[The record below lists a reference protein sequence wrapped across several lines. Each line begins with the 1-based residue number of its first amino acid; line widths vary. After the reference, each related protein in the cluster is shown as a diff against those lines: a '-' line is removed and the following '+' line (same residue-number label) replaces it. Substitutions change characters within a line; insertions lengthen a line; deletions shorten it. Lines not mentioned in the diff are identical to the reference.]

1 MSEYICTELENK
13 NDVLLKRLIEIANSM
28 SSHMYFDPIFCE
40 LTMPFVSSYLH
51 TTLTHPNE
59 IDVSE
64 PMQTLYSVLFSLL
77 IFSFLPCLVSVFK
90 GSNRLFMFDLNN
102 NQSKFEH
109 LYTAIKETVL
119 QCSKEYTELCSL
131 DLTNAESQWR
141 ENVLNHRVVV
151 RVFLSDLL
159 TILGKY
165 FVYYELE

>member
-1 MSEYICTELENK
+1 M
-13 NDVLLKRLIEIANSM
+13 LLKRLIEIANSM
-28 SSHMYFDPIFCE
+28 SSHTFFDPIYCE
-40 LTMPFVSSYLH
+40 LTITFVSSYLH
-51 TTLTHPNE
+51 LTLTHPNE

-64 PMQTLYSVLFSLL
+64 PMQTLYVCGSSLIVSL
-77 IFSFLPCLVSVFK
+77 LPCLVSVFK

-102 NQSKFEH
+102 NQSKFDH
-109 LYTAIKETVL
+109 LYTTIKEIVI

-131 DLTNAESQWR
+131 DLTNSDNQWR
-141 ENVLNHRVVV
+141 ENVMNHRVVV